1 MRALTNYQTIL
12 GTDGKPAFVV
22 LPYAD
27 FVKLPGFVQS
37 ETIPNEVVGRRIM
50 DEVNMLQAWRE
61 YKMMTQADMAERM
74 GITQAGYAQI
84 AAARRP
90 RKATLQ
96 KAAEALDISVE
107 QLAC

>member
-1 MRALTNYQTIL
+1 MSALTNYQTIL

-27 FVKLPGFVQS
+27 FVKLPGFVPS
-37 ETIPNEVVGRRIM
+37 ETRPNAVVGRRIM
-50 DEVNMLQAWRE
+50 DEVSMLQAWRE
-61 YKMMTQADMAERM
+61 YRMMTQADMAERM

-84 AAARRP
+84 ESAKRP

-107 QLAC
+107 QLVC